1 MTRRLPKLE
10 VAALDDDQ
18 RALYAEITGGPR
30 SRGPQ
35 SFGLC
40 DDEGRLEGPFNAM
53 LLSPGLGR
61 ALQQV
66 GAQVRYATGLGDRAR
81 ELAILAV
88 GYAWDSGFEIYA
100 HERVARA
107 TGLTDADLS
116 AVRDGRF
123 DDLADPGERLVAA
136 LAHALANRR
145 DLTQEEYLAGR
156 EVLSDQ
162 VIFELTTLVG
172 YYSTLALQL
181 RVFRVPIPAD
191 A

>member
-1 MTRRLPKLE
+1 
-10 VAALDDDQ
+10 
-18 RALYAEITGGPR
+18 
-30 SRGPQ
+30 
-35 SFGLC
+35 
-40 DDEGRLEGPFNAM
+40 
-53 LLSPGLGR
+53 
-61 ALQQV
+61 LQQV

-123 DDLADPGERLVAA
+123 DDLADPRERLVAA

-156 EVLSDQ
+156 EVLGDQ